1 MKARH
6 KRFGFLIAGMVGLG
20 VATWLVLNAL
30 DSNLSYFFSPTEVAQ
45 SKAPENH
52 VFRLGGLVET
62 GSLRRGE
69 ELTVRFA
76 VTDNA
81 NRVNVE
87 YTGILPDLFHQF
99 IATVIGPSELM
110 QLLETELSGPSPKF
124 LNDDLGGP
132 LPIALYSASLFS
144 FTEGRAYSAAEY
156 SGWLSEAG
164 LQPQPIVPTKVHCGV
179 LAGVCG

>member
-20 VATWLVLNAL
+20 VAAWLVLNAL
-30 DSNLSYFFSPTEVAQ
+30 DSNLSYFFSPTEVTQ
-45 SKAPENH
+45 KKAPENH

-69 ELTVRFA
+69 ELTVRFV

-87 YTGILPDLFHQF
+87 YTGILPDLFQEGQGV
-99 IATVIGPSELM
+99 IAQGRM
-110 QLLETELSGPSPKF
+110 GGSGVF
-124 LNDDLGGP
+124 VAD
-132 LPIALYSASLFS
+132 
-144 FTEGRAYSAAEY
+144 E
-156 SGWLSEAG
+156 
-164 LQPQPIVPTKVHCGV
+164 V
-179 LAGVCG
+179 LAKHDENYMPPEVADALGKAHAEGVAGTNKL

>member
-20 VATWLVLNAL
+20 VAAWLVLNAL
-30 DSNLSYFFSPTEVAQ
+30 DSNLSYFFSPTEVTQ
-45 SKAPENH
+45 NKAPDNH

-87 YTGILPDLFHQF
+87 YTGILPDLFQEGQGV
-99 IATVIGPSELM
+99 IAQGRM
-110 QLLETELSGPSPKF
+110 GGSGVF
-124 LNDDLGGP
+124 VAD
-132 LPIALYSASLFS
+132 
-144 FTEGRAYSAAEY
+144 E
-156 SGWLSEAG
+156 
-164 LQPQPIVPTKVHCGV
+164 V
-179 LAGVCG
+179 LAKHDENYMPPEVADALGKAHAEGVTGMNKQ